1 MPTRHALVCFAT
13 ALALTAGCTPG
24 GSQSAA
30 EGPAS
35 AALEPGLPS
44 VAAPLVLALRG
55 PDPLPA
61 GGTFDL
67 TVDLQAS
74 GPLRLPVTLT
84 VALPSGVTLAA
95 GRAVET
101 FADLP
106 AGATRRTF
114 SFTLSGPLAAPIV
127 VTADGRD
134 PGGAM
139 GFHAERMFPEPRQAG
154 VRVPM
159 VPGAGGPPGSRIPA
173 HVPMTQ
179 PAK

>member
-1 MPTRHALVCFAT
+1 MLPEISRLD
-13 ALALTAGCTPG
+13 TPRG
-24 GSQSAA
+24 HFVAHGF
-30 EGPAS
+30 GD
-35 AALEPGLPS
+35 PS
-44 VAAPLVLALRG
+44 APLVLALRG

-139 GFHAERMFPEPRQAG
+139 GFHAERMFPEPRQGG